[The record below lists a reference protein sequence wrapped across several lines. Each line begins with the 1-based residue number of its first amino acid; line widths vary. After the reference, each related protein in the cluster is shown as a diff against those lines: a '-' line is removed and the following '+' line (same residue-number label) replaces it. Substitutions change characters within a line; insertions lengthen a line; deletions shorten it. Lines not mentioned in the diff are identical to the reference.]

1 MVRALWRLGL
11 GSGSDV
17 GKIGEQVRR
26 PVRAAL
32 AQPGGEKACPAMF
45 GQKPVDGGLIGLRGG
60 RAEREADLGQSQLEQ
75 SVAAAGLA
83 VVVALGRG
91 PCHDLDLAVIQA
103 EATIDG
109 CDLRLDRPLV
119 REEKPGRTALD
130 DCGCDGAA
138 VDVAQRLGGEDD
150 GGILLP
156 QRFQPFAKLAGK
168 ALIIKGQP
176 SFIDDQQRRPTI
188 EAIPDPVEEI
198 GQHRRSCT
206 GPDQPFDL
214 EGLNGGLAQVLDLGV
229 KEPPMGSA
237 KAIGPERLLQ
247 VGRLQKDGKAKSIGV
262 CNFTIEALEELYAET
277 GVRPVINQ
285 VETHPYFPQSE
296 LRAYEAQHGILHE
309 SWSPLGQGGDLLTDP
324 VLVKIAEKH
333 KASVAQVVIA
343 WHLALGNVVIPKS
356 VTDAR
361 IIENFAS
368 LQLTLDDEDLAAING
383 LDRGAEGR
391 IAADPATADF
401 A

>member
-1 MVRALWRLGL
+1 MTQTVPELKFHDGNTIDQLGYGVWQVPDAEAEIVVGKAIDAGYRHIDTAKIYGNEEGVGRAIAAYSVPREELFITTKVWNADQGYENTLAAADASLQRLGL
-11 GSGSDV
+11 DYV
-17 GKIGEQVRR
+17 DLYLIHW
-26 PVRAAL
+26 L
-32 AQPGGEKACPAMF
+32 QPKRGTY
-45 GQKPVDGGLIGLRGG
+45 VD
-60 RAEREADLGQSQLEQ
+60 
-75 SVAAAGLA
+75 
-83 VVVALGRG
+83 
-91 PCHDLDLAVIQA
+91 
-103 EATIDG
+103 TW
-109 CDLRLDRPLV
+109 
-119 REEKPGRTALD
+119 
-130 DCGCDGAA
+130 
-138 VDVAQRLGGEDD
+138 
-150 GGILLP
+150 
-156 QRFQPFAKLAGK
+156 K
-168 ALIIKGQP
+168 ALIQ
-176 SFIDDQQRRPTI
+176 
-188 EAIPDPVEEI
+188 
-198 GQHRRSCT
+198 
-206 GPDQPFDL
+206 
-214 EGLNGGLAQVLDLGV
+214 
-229 KEPPMGSA
+229 
-237 KAIGPERLLQ
+237 
-247 VGRLQKDGKAKSIGV
+247 LQKDGKAKSIGV